1 MQVAT
6 DATTFEGGFEH
17 VAFCLRIKDEDG
29 ETSSLSLGTALTE
42 SKTAQ
47 GEVKAIDERV
57 IKRLQ
62 KWIKEWRD
70 SHKKEFPE
78 DEEGLK
84 CIPEPENLNWH
95 RLKGR
100 SNMQDA
106 CAQAQSMSKEIEAQ
120 VRKTYAETIGV
131 PVEELDE
138 EEVAVFKTFCHNH
151 LRNTC
156 ARRAIKFEAA
166 YLAPKFAECKQR
178 LDLSKLRV
186 TGDVSAAL
194 RAAAKAFVFLRLRG
208 YAKGSGLKFFSWAN
222 ARRSKPSRTRPASA
236 PRATAGLTC
245 NLPFLLTG
253 RLGPSKSLRPT
264 SRT

>member
-84 CIPEPENLNWH
+84 CIPEPEYLDWH
-95 RLKGR
+95 RLKGQ

-106 CAQAQSMSKEIEAQ
+106 CAQAQAMSKEIEAR
-120 VRKTYAETIGV
+120 VCETYAKTIGV
-131 PVEELDE
+131 SVGELDKE
-138 EEVAVFKTFCHNH
+138 EIAVFKTFCHNH

-166 YLAPKFAECKQR
+166 YLAPKFAECKER

-194 RAAAKAFVFLRLRG
+194 RAAAKDFVFLRLRG
-208 YAKGSGLKFFSWAN
+208 YAKGAGLEFVSWALEN
-222 ARRSKPSRTRPASA
+222 AKGQYIFIIERFDLGTRF
-236 PRATAGLTC
+236 TC
-245 NLPFLLTG
+245 IIV
-253 RLGPSKSLRPT
+253 
-264 SRT
+264 